1 MKKMKKLAS
10 LILALIMVLSFTV
23 IAYASENPA
32 PPAGTDIPTGTGK
45 ITIDNA
51 VSGQTYTL
59 YQILE
64 LESYDKTA
72 GAYSYK
78 AASGWESFINRDDIK
93 GTYVN
98 VENGYVTWIAK
109 DTDAENEKAAAAFA
123 KLAKQY
129 AEANTA
135 TLPKK
140 ETTATDT
147 TVVFDKIALGYYLV
161 DSTQGTL
168 CSLDTT
174 DPEVTMKEKNTAPS
188 SVKEVKEGNT
198 YGSVNDAEIGQKV
211 LFRSTITLPVGSKN
225 IVYHDTMAGMNLSTA
240 DADKVTLYTDA
251 EMKTKLDNTSNAKY
265 EVKIKDT
272 DTLADSTC
280 TFEVVFKQT
289 YLDSLTEATTLYIGY
304 SATVKAD
311 AAVGGEGN
319 ANTSHLSY
327 GSDTANPKTTPA
339 SITKTYTWSF
349 DIHKYTKTGETTE
362 KRLAGAQFVLLKKSS
377 DTATKPD
384 QVAVI
389 SDGKISAWT
398 NIPNAVNGKI
408 TWSDDVVLTTNDTS
422 DITIS
427 GLDAGTYYLREIEA
441 PKGYN
446 KLEEDVEVTITPTKS
461 QDGKSLTLDAVTA
474 DVENKSGSKL
484 PSTGGMGTTI
494 FYVVGS
500 ILLIGALLLLILKKR
515 MRDEK

>member
-1 MKKMKKLAS
+1 MKKLKKITS
-10 LILALIMVLSFTV
+10 LMLALIMVLSLHVTAF
-23 IAYASENPA
+23 AAE
-32 PPAGTDIPTGTGK
+32 GTSIPTGTGT

-59 YQILE
+59 YQILK
-64 LESYDKTA
+64 LESYDKAA

-78 AASGWESFINRDDIK
+78 IADGWDTFINGSNIK
-93 GTYVN
+93 DTYVK

-109 DTDAENEKAAAAFA
+109 ATDDENQKAAADFA
-123 KLAKQY
+123 KLAKKY
-129 AEANTA
+129 AEDNTS
-135 TLPKK
+135 TLPKNEIK
-140 ETTATDT
+140 ANSSTVAFTDL
-147 TVVFDKIALGYYLV
+147 ALGYYLV

-174 DPEVTMKEKNTAPS
+174 DPEVAMKEKNTVPIC
-188 SVKEVKEGNT
+188 VKEVKEGNT
-198 YGSVNDAEIGQKV
+198 YGSVNDAELGQKV
-211 LFRSTITLPVGSKN
+211 SFRSTITLPVGSEN
-225 IVYHDTMAGMNLSTA
+225 ICYHDTMDGMNLSTA
-240 DADKVTLYTDA
+240 EAEKVTVYTD
-251 EMKTKLDNTSNAKY
+251 ENMTTKLENTSNAKY
-265 EVKIKDT
+265 EVKIEDT

-289 YLDSLTEATTLYIGY
+289 YLDSLTETTTLYIGY

-327 GSDTANPKTTPA
+327 GDAVNPMTTLV
-339 SITKTYTWSF
+339 STTKTYTWSF
-349 DIHKYTKTGETTE
+349 DIHKYTKTEDNND
-362 KRLAGAQFVLLKKSS
+362 KRLAGAKFVLLKKSS
-377 DTATKPD
+377 DTATNPD
-384 QVAVI
+384 KVAVI
-389 SDGKISAWT
+389 S
-398 NIPNAVNGKI
+398 NGKFSSWKDIPEASSENGTI
-408 TWSDDVVLTTNDTS
+408 TWSDDVVLTTTADS
-422 DITIS
+422 DITVS

-446 KLEEDVEVTITPTKS
+446 KLETDVEVVISPTTAA
-461 QDGKSLTLDAVTA
+461 DGKSMTLNAVTA
-474 DVENKSGSKL
+474 KVENKSGSKL

-494 FYVVGS
+494 FYVAGS

>member
-10 LILALIMVLSFTV
+10 LILALIMVLSLTV
-23 IAYASENPA
+23 ISHAAAS
-32 PPAGTDIPTGTGK
+32 IPEGEGK

-78 AASGWESFINRDDIK
+78 IADGWADFINGTDIK
-93 GTYVN
+93 DTYVK
-98 VENGYVTWIAK
+98 VENGYVTWIERA
-109 DTDAENEKAAAAFA
+109 TDEANDAAAAEFA
-123 KLAKQY
+123 KKAKEY

-135 TLPKK
+135 SLPKK
-140 ETTATDT
+140 ETEATSA
-147 TVVFDKIALGYYLV
+147 TVTFENLALGYYLV
-161 DSTQGTL
+161 DSSYGTL

-174 DPEVTMKEKNTAPS
+174 DTEVTMKEKNAAPTCT
-188 SVKEVKEGNT
+188 KEVKEGDT
-198 YGSVNDAEIGQKV
+198 FGFVNDAELGQKV
-211 LFRSTITLPVGSKN
+211 SFRSTITLPKGSEN
-225 IVYHDTMAGMNLSTA
+225 VVYHDTMTGMTLINTA
-240 DADKVTLYTDA
+240 TDTVKVYTDA
-251 EMKTKLDNTSNAKY
+251 EMTTALDNTGNAKY
-265 EVKIKDT
+265 EVKIKGT
-272 DTLADSTC
+272 DTLTDTC
-280 TFEVVFKQT
+280 TFEVSFKQT
-289 YLDSLTEATTLYIGY
+289 YLDSLTETTTLYIGY
-304 SATVKAD
+304 SATVNAD
-311 AAVGGEGN
+311 ATVGGNGN
-319 ANTSHLSY
+319 ANTGHLSY
-327 GSDTANPKTTPA
+327 GGDPADLKTTPA
-339 SITKTYTWSF
+339 SATKTYTWSF

-362 KRLAGAQFVLLKKSS
+362 KRLAGAKFVLLKKSS

-384 QVAVI
+384 KVAVI
-389 SDGKISAWT
+389 SNGKFSAWE
-398 NIPNAVNGKI
+398 NIPNAVDGTI
-408 TWSDDVVLTTNDTS
+408 TWGDDVVVTTNDTS

-446 KLEEDVEVTITPTKS
+446 KLEADVEVTITPTKS

-494 FYVVGS
+494 FYVAGS
-500 ILLIGALLLLILKKR
+500 VLLIGALLLLILKKR
-515 MRDEK
+515 KADAK